1 MSEPRFVTQAIA
13 DFALRVRPD
22 DLDGY
27 VADRLKRS
35 LLDAIGCAL
44 GAMGAAPV
52 EAIRQLVDEFGGTGL
67 ATMIG
72 GGRTAPDRAAFVNGC
87 LVRYV
92 DFMDNI
98 ATKGEVCHPSDNI
111 AALLAAGE
119 YADASGTDLL
129 LAMGVSYQVQSRLM
143 ETLPTMRGGLNY
155 TTPLAYSVA
164 AGAARLL
171 RYDADQTA
179 HALALAG
186 VSAVSLAV
194 IQAEPVS
201 NWKGLSSGE
210 TASRAL
216 LNTFV
221 AGRGVTGT
229 LGVFDGPFGLD
240 HLVRDHSTINWAKE
254 PIDAGTRV
262 SIKRYNAEF
271 QSQTS
276 VEAAIELGKQ
286 IAFPKRIKSV
296 TLDVAKGAY
305 DVLGGGSYGPKDE
318 VRIKEQ
324 ADHNLKYL
332 VAAALIDRQ
341 MLPDQFA
348 PDRIVRDDV
357 QALLG
362 KVIVRSSFL
371 YTRRIPDEMPCKLV
385 VTLDDGTVLETTRT
399 DYDGFHTRPMS
410 WEDVVAKFDR
420 LADGRADPGLRGEIV
435 ATVRDIEKHG
445 VAGLMALLA
454 RVGGKGDA
462 A

>member
-1 MSEPRFVTQAIA
+1 MSEPRFLTDAIA
-13 DFALRVRPD
+13 DFALRVGAD
-22 DLDGY
+22 DLDSY
-27 VADRLKRS
+27 AADRLKRS

-44 GAMGAAPV
+44 GAFEAPPVV
-52 EAIRQLVDEFGGTGL
+52 EIRGLVDEFGGSGL
-67 ATMIG
+67 VTMIG
-72 GGRTAPDRAAFVNGC
+72 GGRTAPDRAVLVNGC

-98 ATKGEVCHPSDNI
+98 ASKGEVCHPSDNI

-119 YADASGTDLL
+119 HAGASGQDLL
-129 LAMGVSYQVQSRLM
+129 LAMAVSYQVQSRLM

-164 AGAARLL
+164 AGTARLL
-171 RYDADQTA
+171 GLDRDRTA

-186 VSAVSLAV
+186 VSSVSLAV
-194 IQAEPVS
+194 IQAEPVAQ
-201 NWKGLSSGE
+201 WKGLASGE

-216 LNTFV
+216 LNTYI
-221 AGRGVTGT
+221 ASRGVTGT

-240 HLVRDHSTINWAKE
+240 QLVRDHSDIDWTTEPLDAAK
-254 PIDAGTRV
+254 RV

-276 VEAAIELGKQ
+276 VEAAIELGQ
-286 IAFPKRIKSV
+286 RIGDPARIKTV

-305 DVLGGGSYGPKDE
+305 DVLGGGSYGPKDD

-341 MLPDQFA
+341 MLPEQFA
-348 PDRIVRDDV
+348 PERIVRDDV
-357 QALLG
+357 QALLA
-362 KVIVRSSFL
+362 KVSVRPSFL
-371 YTRRIPDEMPCKLV
+371 YTRRIPAEMPCKLV
-385 VTLDDGTVLETTRT
+385 VTLDGGETLEVQRT

-410 WEDVVAKFDR
+410 WDDVVAKFER
-420 LADGRADPGLRGEIV
+420 LSAAQADPALQGEIV
-435 ATVRDIEKHG
+435 AMVRDVEKHDI
-445 VAGLMALLA
+445 ADLMKLLA
-454 RVGGKGDA
+454 RPGDSGGA